1 MFWLFQSLP
10 LVFCLGTG
18 NAVSQTSLVVNG
30 VLGESITL
38 PVKLPNR
45 EKVEAVI
52 WHYNEIAI
60 AIIQLNNELES
71 PQVMVLDGKRK
82 NRLNVT
88 QTYSLHLSNLKM
100 ADAGSYRVQISM
112 ETPLL
117 LSSYTLRIFRRLKNL
132 QVTNHIR
139 LPENGTCEIHL
150 TCSVENPNDTVSFR
164 WQDLGNISSSGP
176 NLTISWDSKNSSK
189 QNYSCIAEN
198 PVSSV
203 SFSVS
208 AQSLCKGVLTTE
220 NLHWTSTWTLITV
233 SLIAVVITVLCIL
246 VWRKRR
252 GSLHFPTA
260 QTQHPVQSSQS
271 TEYTFDSPG
280 NTVYAQVNHPKRETE
295 IPTPMNNEDS
305 FTVYSTVN
313 HSRESKLIFPR
324 ATILNDVK

>member
-1 MFWLFQSLP
+1 MPDILLEVEPLPMSLSITTLP
-10 LVFCLGTG
+10 TLSHLMASLGLSFKERGQIGKVRGKDVGIRGGERSSGTVLQPFPFAFTG

-117 LSSYTLRIFRRLKNL
+117 LSSYTLRIF
-132 QVTNHIR
+132 
-139 LPENGTCEIHL
+139 
-150 TCSVENPNDTVSFR
+150 S
-164 WQDLGNISSSGP
+164 
-176 NLTISWDSKNSSK
+176 
-189 QNYSCIAEN
+189 
-198 PVSSV
+198 
-203 SFSVS
+203 
-208 AQSLCKGVLTTE
+208 
-220 NLHWTSTWTLITV
+220 
-233 SLIAVVITVLCIL
+233 
-246 VWRKRR
+246 
-252 GSLHFPTA
+252 
-260 QTQHPVQSSQS
+260 
-271 TEYTFDSPG
+271 
-280 NTVYAQVNHPKRETE
+280 
-295 IPTPMNNEDS
+295 
-305 FTVYSTVN
+305 
-313 HSRESKLIFPR
+313 ESKCGV
-324 ATILNDVK
+324 NYV